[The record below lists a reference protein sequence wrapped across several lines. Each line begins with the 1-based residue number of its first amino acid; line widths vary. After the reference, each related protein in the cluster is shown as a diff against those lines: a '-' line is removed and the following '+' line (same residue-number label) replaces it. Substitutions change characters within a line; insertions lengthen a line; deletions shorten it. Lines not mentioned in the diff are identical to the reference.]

1 MQKLFLG
8 DFIMTL
14 RIKQNFVRIVTCIS
28 VFFFSAYITPS
39 FNVET
44 LPALIIASL
53 FVVILDYLVSTIT
66 NIHDYP
72 LGRGIIGFLSSIVIV
87 YSPQFFIAGFYISFI
102 SSIIVALIYSVCDY
116 CLPNR

>member
-1 MQKLFLG
+1 
-8 DFIMTL
+8 MTL
-14 RIKQNFVRIVTCIS
+14 RIKQNFIRIVTSIS

-39 FNVET
+39 FNVES

-72 LGRGIIGFLSSIVIV
+72 LGRDIIGFLSSIVIV
-87 YSPQFFIAGFYISFI
+87 YSTQFFIAGFYISFL

>member
-1 MQKLFLG
+1 MS
-8 DFIMTL
+8 L
-14 RIKQNFVRIVTCIS
+14 RLKQNLVRIITCIS
-28 VFFFSAYITPS
+28 TFVFSVYITPN
-39 FNVET
+39 FNMAS
-44 LPALIIASL
+44 LPILLIASL
-53 FVVILDYLVSTIT
+53 FVVILDYFVATIT

-87 YSPQFFIAGFYISFI
+87 YSTQFFIAGFYISFL